1 MSNEY
6 SSTFEIDR
14 EMRAK
19 IKDHFNNKFRE
30 VVEALKDITEVV

>member
-14 EMRAK
+14 EMRQN
-19 IKDHFNNKFRE
+19 KDHLNNKFRE
-30 VVEALKDITEVV
+30 VIEL